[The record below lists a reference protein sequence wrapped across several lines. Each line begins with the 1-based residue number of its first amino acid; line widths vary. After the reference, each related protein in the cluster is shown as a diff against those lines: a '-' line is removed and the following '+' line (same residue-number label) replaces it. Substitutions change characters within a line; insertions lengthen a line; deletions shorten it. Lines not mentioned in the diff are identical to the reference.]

1 MYGVDHGIRGSD
13 DDVDFLCPGDT
24 SIDQVPLQHD
34 VVGHQ
39 QGNHHKRI
47 FADLGLMDSGSVRYS
62 HFIKF
67 VILILY

>member
-1 MYGVDHGIRGSD
+1 MPFQYNHVMYGVDQGFRGSD
-13 DDVDFLCPGDT
+13 DDADFLCPGDT

-47 FADLGLMDSGSVRYS
+47 FADLGLMDSGSVR
-62 HFIKF
+62 
-67 VILILY
+67 